1 MPLLLYATY
10 IFSYHPTKYQCK
22 NICDA
27 NHDAIWLELKNQMIA
42 GQYYL
47 FEPTTLKTYLKVQRL
62 ALRILHFS
70 DTHLG
75 FNYFE
80 IVNES
85 SNKIGSLF
93 NHTHLPN

>member
-1 MPLLLYATY
+1 
-10 IFSYHPTKYQCK
+10 
-22 NICDA
+22 
-27 NHDAIWLELKNQMIA
+27 MIA

-80 IVNES
+80 IVNEVGI
-85 SNKIGSLF
+85 NQQIVLANLF
-93 NHTHLPN
+93 DLK